1 MIEPFDDLFLSLS
14 DQQKIV
20 ALAWLSHELT
30 IHGRGFGL
38 DLVGN
43 DQIAAFKGLNEL
55 QHKISQDIGHLAQ
68 GTNRQGGEDILQTL
82 RGTAAHYGLASH
94 LRSSFAFLL
103 RVAQQRRE
111 QPAS

>member
-14 DQQKIV
+14 DQQRIV

-30 IHGRGFGL
+30 IRGRAFAL
-38 DLVGN
+38 DFVGKQ
-43 DQIAAFKGLNEL
+43 QIAAFKGLNEL
-55 QHKISQDIGHLAQ
+55 QHKISQNIGHLAE
-68 GTNRQGGEDILQTL
+68 GTNRQSGEDILQTL

-103 RVAQQRRE
+103 RVAQRRGE
-111 QPAS
+111 QPA